1 MWKSARRTSTTRQR
15 FSRRRRYERLG
26 SASQARRTSSAPT
39 ARPRWLRGS
48 SSEAQAFQFFTSQ
61 GYDVVF
67 HTPCGLPSN
76 QRSINPPELY
86 DWVREHTPDNADA
99 VFIGGRGFRAVGVI
113 DALEK
118 DMTRPVLT
126 ANQMLLWHCL
136 RVAGVHLKPH
146 GYGRLFDIDMPDMA

>member
-1 MWKSARRTSTTRQR
+1 MVKGLEQR
-15 FSRRRRYERLG
+15 SSGIPVVPTCAAAALALRAVRAQRLALVDPPWFDPELNALG
-26 SASQARRTSSAPT
+26 A
-39 ARPRWLRGS
+39 
-48 SSEAQAFQFFTSQ
+48 QFFTSQ

-67 HTPCGLPSN
+67 HAPCGLPSN

-99 VFIGGRGFRAVGVI
+99 VFVGGNGFRAVGVI
-113 DALEK
+113 DALEE

-126 ANQMLLWHCL
+126 ANQVLLWRCL

-146 GYGRLFDIDMPDMA
+146 GFGRLFDIDVPDMA